1 MLQILAPLLSGILGE
16 ELRSAA
22 TQARRSAIFLSLIGI
37 SVLVG
42 LVFLLMAAFL
52 TLERHYGGPCA
63 ALIMAGSA
71 FLLAII
77 VLAIM
82 KIIAASE
89 RKRRRR
95 RVEADKSALVAT
107 AAIAA
112 VPAIL
117 KRPILAVALPLAGI
131 AAMAF
136 LADSKRSKKSRRSS
150 D

>member
-22 TQARRSAIFLSLIGI
+22 TQARRSALFLSLIGV
-37 SVLVG
+37 SVLIGV
-42 LVFLLMAAFL
+42 VFLLISAFL
-52 TLERHYGGPCA
+52 ALERHYGGPFA

-71 FLLAII
+71 FLLALI

-82 KIIAASE
+82 KIIAATE

-107 AAIAA
+107 AAIAT
-112 VPAIL
+112 VPAVL

-136 LADSKRSKKSRRSS
+136 LSGSKRGRKSGRSS